1 MFTLLTVVF
10 FDFAFM
16 KKPVIYYHEGNDY
29 HYKDGYFS
37 YEEMGFGDV
46 IDNGEDLV
54 DKVIDYIEN
63 NDLEGAVERWLKT
76 SARWKMEW
84 FDTCKEIFDNCNI
97 EKKQ

>member
-1 MFTLLTVVF
+1 MITDYSSVF

-63 NDLEGAVERWLKT
+63 GCEMEEKYKRRVDGFFKYTDQNNCKRVYDWLY
-76 SARWKMEW
+76 E
-84 FDTCKEIFDNCNI
+84 N
-97 EKKQ
+97 